1 MSFNPDITN
10 QSQEILFSRK
20 KNNTSRPSL
29 NLNNARIQRKFVQKH
44 LGLFLY
50 EKLSVLEHINVKI
63 KKAKV
68 GVNLMC
74 KRNVLLP
81 CPSFLTI
88 YKCLIKPYLDYVD
101 VIYDQPNL
109 PSLANKIESV

>member
-1 MSFNPDITN
+1 
-10 QSQEILFSRK
+10 
-20 KNNTSRPSL
+20 
-29 NLNNARIQRKFVQKH
+29 
-44 LGLFLY
+44 
-50 EKLSVLEHINVKI
+50 
-63 KKAKV
+63 
-68 GVNLMC
+68 MC